1 MIELMDIFFGVML
14 VLLLFV
20 CVCVLIFLIHIIK
33 DDKEIRRIRE
43 EEKNAIIKKLQ
54 EDSE

>member
-14 VLLLFV
+14 VLLLFL